1 MSYNIGLRLR
11 NLRKAARLSQEQ
23 TALAANITPAYLG
36 QIERNEK
43 NPTILT
49 IEKLCTVFNISLS
62 EFFSNH
68 KPASN
73 DDVFLNRITVM
84 LSNRTDVEKEKIY
97 RLIKTALSLSDT
109 DWTEYRFLY
118 SVSFI
123 IFTHLDNLRPIKKF
137 YKKNFLSTDKV
148 KRKFTYRVTKI
159 SDINE
164 SIKIFLTICRMP
176 LRKVMFSVTLYLW
189 L

>member
-11 NLRKAARLSQEQ
+11 NLRKTARLSQEQ
-23 TALAANITPAYLG
+23 TALAAYLG

-109 DWTEYRFLY
+109 D
-118 SVSFI
+118 
-123 IFTHLDNLRPIKKF
+123 
-137 YKKNFLSTDKV
+137 
-148 KRKFTYRVTKI
+148 
-159 SDINE
+159 
-164 SIKIFLTICRMP
+164 
-176 LRKVMFSVTLYLW
+176 
-189 L
+189 

>member
-73 DDVFLNRITVM
+73 DDFCTPFL
-84 LSNRTDVEKEKIY
+84 L
-97 RLIKTALSLSDT
+97 
-109 DWTEYRFLY
+109 LY
-118 SVSFI
+118 SRALTIYVLSKNF
-123 IFTHLDNLRPIKKF
+123 IKKLPF
-137 YKKNFLSTDKV
+137 N
-148 KRKFTYRVTKI
+148 
-159 SDINE
+159 
-164 SIKIFLTICRMP
+164 
-176 LRKVMFSVTLYLW
+176 
-189 L
+189 

>member
-1 MSYNIGLRLR
+1 MNAMSYNIGLRLY

-23 TALAANITPAYLG
+23 TANITPAYLG

-109 DWTEYRFLY
+109 D
-118 SVSFI
+118 
-123 IFTHLDNLRPIKKF
+123 
-137 YKKNFLSTDKV
+137 
-148 KRKFTYRVTKI
+148 
-159 SDINE
+159 
-164 SIKIFLTICRMP
+164 
-176 LRKVMFSVTLYLW
+176 
-189 L
+189 

>member
-1 MSYNIGLRLR
+1 MSYNIGLRLQQFTQSR
-11 NLRKAARLSQEQ
+11 TSVTGTNCFSRY
-23 TALAANITPAYLG
+23 ITPAYLG

-109 DWTEYRFLY
+109 D
-118 SVSFI
+118 
-123 IFTHLDNLRPIKKF
+123 
-137 YKKNFLSTDKV
+137 
-148 KRKFTYRVTKI
+148 
-159 SDINE
+159 
-164 SIKIFLTICRMP
+164 
-176 LRKVMFSVTLYLW
+176 
-189 L
+189 

>member
-1 MSYNIGLRLR
+1 MEIAGQTINGAQNIFFAQLADPNTTKFSVDATRFMAGKFPFMMFGLPG
-11 NLRKAARLSQEQ
+11 ARLSQEQ

-109 DWTEYRFLY
+109 D
-118 SVSFI
+118 
-123 IFTHLDNLRPIKKF
+123 
-137 YKKNFLSTDKV
+137 
-148 KRKFTYRVTKI
+148 
-159 SDINE
+159 
-164 SIKIFLTICRMP
+164 
-176 LRKVMFSVTLYLW
+176 
-189 L
+189 

>member
-23 TALAANITPAYLG
+23 TALAAITPAYLG

-68 KPASN
+68 KPAS
-73 DDVFLNRITVM
+73 
-84 LSNRTDVEKEKIY
+84 
-97 RLIKTALSLSDT
+97 
-109 DWTEYRFLY
+109 
-118 SVSFI
+118 
-123 IFTHLDNLRPIKKF
+123 
-137 YKKNFLSTDKV
+137 
-148 KRKFTYRVTKI
+148 
-159 SDINE
+159 
-164 SIKIFLTICRMP
+164 
-176 LRKVMFSVTLYLW
+176 
-189 L
+189 

>member
-1 MSYNIGLRLR
+1 VNAMSYNIGLRLY

-109 DWTEYRFLY
+109 D
-118 SVSFI
+118 
-123 IFTHLDNLRPIKKF
+123 
-137 YKKNFLSTDKV
+137 
-148 KRKFTYRVTKI
+148 
-159 SDINE
+159 
-164 SIKIFLTICRMP
+164 
-176 LRKVMFSVTLYLW
+176 
-189 L
+189 